1 MKKQLFIVSLLFG
14 TILQVFSQSPA
25 VNRKVL
31 LTLQQGEII
40 MYGESFLSLTIATGQ
55 VSITTKMDDKFY
67 IYKNGVKKGP
77 FENLDEQEAP
87 QTFNQENAESKCA
100 VYQPQENP
108 EAYESYLSVNDD
120 GTYSITLNNKKYG
133 PYGLIS
139 HLHVWPDKS
148 GFFAITTD
156 QNMNAFLVTSEGL
169 KVALKGDVEKIH
181 VSPSGKKYLF
191 AVNEREAVDMS
202 VLNKDFSKMTQEEI
216 MKWAKEQE
224 QKANNAPTPTSYVL
238 LNGTTKF
245 GPFPQNS
252 FYSDNPAFTKNGNWI
267 MSVNNTLYINGVKVK
282 EFTDLD
288 INTCQTY
295 LSSDGKKYAIASYDK
310 IYFSDGKTYP
320 SPMETSAVE
329 KDGKITLKWLSLE
342 NEKDLVLYSR
352 DL

>member
-1 MKKQLFIVSLLFG
+1 MKKQLVITTLLFG
-14 TILQVFSQSPA
+14 ILLQGICQSPA
-25 VNRKVL
+25 VTRKVL

-40 MYGESFLSLTIATGQ
+40 MYGESYLSLTIATGQ
-55 VSITTKMDDKFY
+55 ASITTKMDDKFY
-67 IYKNGVKKGP
+67 IYKNGVRKGP
-77 FENLDEQEAP
+77 FDSLEEQEAP
-87 QTFNQENAESKCA
+87 TNANQESMQSKCS
-100 VYQPQENP
+100 VYQPQEND
-108 EAYESYLSVNDD
+108 EVNLNYISVNDD
-120 GTYSITLNNKKYG
+120 GTYSITLNSKKYG

-139 HLHVWPDKS
+139 KLHVWPDKS
-148 GFFAITTD
+148 GFIAITAD
-156 QNMNAFLVTSEGL
+156 QNMNQFLVTSEGL

-181 VSPSGKKYLF
+181 VSPGGKKYLF
-191 AVNEREAVDMS
+191 AVNEREAIDMS
-202 VLNKDFSKMTQEEI
+202 IMNKDFSKMTQEEI

-224 QKANNAPTPTSYVL
+224 QKANNAPTPMSYVL

-245 GPFPQNS
+245 GPFPQNT

-288 INTCQTY
+288 VNTCQTY

-310 IYFSDGKTYP
+310 IYFSDGKSYP

-342 NEKDLVLYSR
+342 NEKDLVFYSR